1 MPERQEWLTRL
12 ARLKNQQCMALSIV
26 SPNKVA
32 STVVE
37 ITCRIESAISVPSS
51 QVIMLVLELSEELGT
66 VDVLASASP
75 QLRKKLVDWLIVAV
89 SPAGSSHVDFSTA
102 SSICLVLDEIAQRD
116 SLALDD
122 SDGKFW
128 TWAGQTLFDTSLAAH
143 RLHRQTVAPALHAAC
158 GDFLGNSLVILSRRV
173 LVQIIP
179 TADISTLLKS
189 AILLSPKNCLMV
201 FCANL
206 IACDALEDFDFD
218 FCQERSAQLVQA
230 GVVPYLL
237 EGIELP
243 REDGEIKL
251 ASENPGTQEQL
262 VECNAMVFKAC
273 PLEGGLTA
281 LGF

>member
-1 MPERQEWLTRL
+1 MFENHMQERRTSQSFELQWRSDEELLLPQNHGAVLDELFCVENRMPERQEWLTRL

-75 QLRKKLVDWLIVAV
+75 QLRKKLVDWLIVVV

-189 AILLSPKNCLMV
+189 T
-201 FCANL
+201 
-206 IACDALEDFDFD
+206 
-218 FCQERSAQLVQA
+218 
-230 GVVPYLL
+230 
-237 EGIELP
+237 
-243 REDGEIKL
+243 
-251 ASENPGTQEQL
+251 TQR
-262 VECNAMVFKAC
+262 
-273 PLEGGLTA
+273 
-281 LGF
+281 